1 MTAAATTDPGTR
13 AEVPPCPPGP
23 GRLWWP
29 PPSSSPSS
37 WRVVTWAGGGPAGRD
52 LTVAAGR
59 VAVAPRM
66 AGEAWL
72 VGADGTW
79 CRVTY
84 GGDVAPSTGWAAAA
98 ARIINRSI
106 NIP

>member
-1 MTAAATTDPGTR
+1 MSPGAGPAVVAATVVESVVV
-13 AEVPPCPPGP
+13 A
-23 GRLWWP
+23 GRDL
-29 PPSSSPSS
+29 
-37 WRVVTWAGGGPAGRD
+37 GGWGPAVRD

-59 VAVAPRM
+59 VAVAARM

-72 VGADGTW
+72 GGADGTW